1 MNMKT
6 ENNVGIKVRLDT
18 LPSGLPALDYYLVLN
33 PHHTNEQE
41 LGLLRQAGHIN
52 EQEYRTALAEER
64 HISNKFSGSQQA
76 ELDIPLEW

>member
-18 LPSGLPALDYYLVLN
+18 LPSGLPALDFYLELN

-41 LGLLRQAGHIN
+41 LEVLRKAKHID
-52 EQEYRTALAEER
+52 EQEYLTALAEER